1 MNPKTVFIII
11 ISVLITIVLM
21 KNTDEMQFWFFGETT
36 IPKLGVLGIMF
47 LTGAVIGFMLGR
59 PKKPTILNNV
69 DFEKEISTDKPLTQY
84 LTDEDRD
91 YIN

>member
-1 MNPKTVFIII
+1 
-11 ISVLITIVLM
+11 M